1 MIKPSGA
8 FPNPIFTCLP
18 GKAML
23 PGRSHL
29 SGKTPGSTA
38 GKTRTNIPAMPK
50 QPRDV
55 AVPRPEHGELLE
67 YRVQS
72 NTMEQHGVQDRHH
85 PTLEKSVK
93 VGRGLERP
101 GIGDGL

>member
-1 MIKPSGA
+1 
-8 FPNPIFTCLP
+8 
-18 GKAML
+18 
-23 PGRSHL
+23 
-29 SGKTPGSTA
+29 
-38 GKTRTNIPAMPK
+38 MPK

-55 AVPRPEHGELLE
+55 ALPRPEHRDTELLE
-67 YRVQS
+67 YRMQS

-85 PTLEKSVK
+85 PTLEKGVK